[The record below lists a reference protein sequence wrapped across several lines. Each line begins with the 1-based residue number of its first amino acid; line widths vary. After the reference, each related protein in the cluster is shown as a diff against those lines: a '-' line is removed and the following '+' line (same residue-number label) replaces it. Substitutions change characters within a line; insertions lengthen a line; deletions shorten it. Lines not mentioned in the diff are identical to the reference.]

1 MIKKVILKIKF
12 IIRELKYIVNGRYYK
27 YLPKF
32 EIVSRRFAILNLLS
46 GNRLAVAIHNIDMA
60 ACRASKM
67 YCLQKHPEL
76 DYSLTKKKFLNRSP
90 EELNRLEGERLHDLR
105 EAIDKAFKL

>member
-1 MIKKVILKIKF
+1 MKRIIVKIKF

-27 YLPKF
+27 YSPKF
-32 EIVSRRFAILNLLS
+32 EVVSRRFAILNLLS

-60 ACRASKM
+60 AGRASKM

-90 EELNRLEGERLHDLR
+90 EELNKLEGERLHDLR
-105 EAIDKAFKL
+105 GAINKAYEL